1 MFHLSYLSYLLIL
14 LSYPF
19 FLLSYPFNKGVS
31 LWAGLSAL
39 AFSRRKPAQKELKQ
53 KCANP

>member
-1 MFHLSYLSYLLIL
+1 M
-14 LSYPF
+14 
-19 FLLSYPFNKGVS
+19 GVS